1 MPVLDERMVAVWVD
15 VKAVKIPIPGDGK
28 VISVD
33 FGGEYRWGTMAN
45 GGHKKQVHRDIER
58 IVAFI
63 S

>member
-1 MPVLDERMVAVWVD
+1 MLDERMRAVWVD
-15 VKAVKIPIPGDGK
+15 TKAVTVPIPGDGN

-45 GGHKKQVHRDIER
+45 GRHKKQIHRDIER